1 MSQQFTQAISR
12 RYDELSG
19 QECCLSC
26 GGAINYADIKPG
38 YKCAD
43 LGSGKGFDVLKMA
56 TMAGPGGFAWGIDVS
71 DAMMD
76 TARENA
82 TKLNLNNVE
91 FIKSELENIQL
102 ETETLDLVL
111 SNCTLNHSL
120 EQEKVWKEIYR
131 ILKFGGCF
139 VVSDIFSTE
148 EVPEKYRN
156 DPEAVAQ
163 CWAGAVTKET
173 YFQHLKAAGFQSVEI
188 IEESKPYDKG
198 EIKVSSFTIKG
209 CKNRG
214 K

>member
-1 MSQQFTQAISR
+1 MTQQFTQAISR

-26 GGAINYADIKPG
+26 GGAINYAEIKPG
-38 YKCAD
+38 FKCAD

-56 TMAGPGGFAWGIDVS
+56 TMAGPEGFAWGVDVS

-82 TKLNLNNVE
+82 QKLQLENVA

-102 ETETLDLVL
+102 DTETLDLVL

-120 EQEKVWKEIYR
+120 DQGAVWKEIFR
-131 ILKFGGCF
+131 ILKYGGCF
-139 VVSDIFSTE
+139 VVSDIFSIE
-148 EVPEKYRN
+148 KVSDKYRN

-163 CWAGAVTKET
+163 CWAGAVTREEYFDNLKE
-173 YFQHLKAAGFQSVEI
+173 AGFDAIEI
-188 IEESKPYDKG
+188 IEESSPYQKG
-198 EIKVSSFTIKG
+198 EIHVCSFTIKG
-209 CKNRG
+209 TKT
-214 K
+214 KK

>member
-1 MSQQFTQAISR
+1 MSEQFTQAISR

-26 GGAINYADIKPG
+26 GGAINYADIQPG
-38 YKCAD
+38 FQCAD

-56 TMAGPGGFAWGIDVS
+56 TIAGPEGFAWGVDVS

-82 TKLNLNNVE
+82 QKLKLANVA

-102 ETETLDLVL
+102 DTETLDLVL

-120 EQEKVWKEIYR
+120 DQGAVWKEIFR
-131 ILKFGGCF
+131 ILKYGGCF
-139 VVSDIFSTE
+139 VVSDIFSL
-148 EVPEKYRN
+148 EKVSDKFRN

-163 CWAGAVTKET
+163 CWAGAVTKEE
-173 YFQHLKAAGFQSVEI
+173 YFNNLKTAGFDAVEI
-188 IEESKPYDKG
+188 IEESKPYQKG
-198 EIKVSSFTIKG
+198 EIHVCSFTIKG
-209 CKNRG
+209 FKTKNN
-214 K
+214 